1 MRIAARCCFTVG
13 TDPGWVRMYAAT
25 WSGETSRNPRPR
37 ASHHARKL
45 PYRPPVRR
53 PRPRVRDPP
62 REELQIPPPVAGP
75 ASTITCGR
83 TISPPCPSR
92 PPAPR
97 PPAPEPPSS
106 FRHHLSP
113 TADSPVDERLE
124 PLVVV
129 PERVGQRVELL
140 QRMLRPA
147 EPHLDP
153 VPFDGDPLGAGSPAS
168 RRGSRR
174 AASRG
179 SRRGPTRRPPPRE
192 YVRTRR
198 RLSDAGGGARGPPRS
213 TGAGASNPRCGFR
226 SRRPGRRTPAP
237 SSPRR
242 TVHPARETGP
252 GRPGWPRAG
261 PRPRRGIPPRSPRSA
276 PRSGRGRSSYAA
288 GAAMTFR
295 PYPPT
300 PCSASF
306 VRKAST
312 VRVSFALAGSAPNCR

>member
-75 ASTITCGR
+75 ASTITYGR

-129 PERVGQRVELL
+129 PERVELL

-179 SRRGPTRRPPPRE
+179 SRRGPTRRPPRACLTSH
-192 YVRTRR
+192 R
-198 RLSDAGGGARGPPRS
+198 
-213 TGAGASNPRCGFR
+213 
-226 SRRPGRRTPAP
+226 
-237 SSPRR
+237 
-242 TVHPARETGP
+242 
-252 GRPGWPRAG
+252 RAG
-261 PRPRRGIPPRSPRSA
+261 PRGSRRLQRR
-276 PRSGRGRSSYAA
+276 AA
-288 GAAMTFR
+288 GASPTFSSSSVPRVLPFEGLHSAFPWRILADRLR
-295 PYPPT
+295 PLPD
-300 PCSASF
+300 
-306 VRKAST
+306 
-312 VRVSFALAGSAPNCR
+312 AGRPEGSPRIAVARMPFSRLPV

>member
-1 MRIAARCCFTVG
+1 MTTSQSPSMRIAARCCFTVG

-153 VPFDGDPLGAGSPAS
+153 VPFDGDPPRGRLASFAS
-168 RRGSRR
+168 R
-174 AASRG
+174 
-179 SRRGPTRRPPPRE
+179 
-192 YVRTRR
+192 V
-198 RLSDAGGGARGPPRS
+198 S
-213 TGAGASNPRCGFR
+213 TGSFTRIPSGADAPSA
-226 SRRPGRRTPAP
+226 PGRRNHPSDRQQIAP
-237 SSPRR
+237 VRADPFRF
-242 TVHPARETGP
+242 
-252 GRPGWPRAG
+252 RAG
-261 PRPRRGIPPRSPRSA
+261 RFGSPGDQLAGTR
-276 PRSGRGRSSYAA
+276 RSSA
-288 GAAMTFR
+288 R
-295 PYPPT
+295 P
-300 PCSASF
+300 AN
-306 VRKAST
+306 A
-312 VRVSFALAGSAPNCR
+312 RVSRSCRLNFQARGV

>member
-1 MRIAARCCFTVG
+1 MTTSQSPSMRIAARCCFTVG

-153 VPFDGDPLGAGSPAS
+153 VPFDGDPPRGRLASFAS
-168 RRGSRR
+168 RVSTGSF
-174 AASRG
+174 
-179 SRRGPTRRPPPRE
+179 TRIP
-192 YVRTRR
+192 
-198 RLSDAGGGARGPPRS
+198 SGADAGRDARV
-213 TGAGASNPRCGFR
+213 C
-226 SRRPGRRTPAP
+226 SRRPSLACSSTVAP
-237 SSPRR
+237 S
-242 TVHPARETGP
+242 A
-252 GRPGWPRAG
+252 GRPPTEYNGSAQFSKLGVDHLPG
-261 PRPRRGIPPRSPRSA
+261 KEHRGIVVPAFKR
-276 PRSGRGRSSYAA
+276 
-288 GAAMTFR
+288 
-295 PYPPT
+295 
-300 PCSASF
+300 
-306 VRKAST
+306 
-312 VRVSFALAGSAPNCR
+312 